1 MNRNVRLLLLLFVFA
16 APALLAQDPTQP
28 GPFAV
33 TREEYNFGDTA
44 FQPTNFP
51 GPVELLASVHHPTD
65 LSGGPFPL
73 IVFLHG
79 RHATC
84 FNGQGAAFLEWPC
97 SDGRTPIPS
106 YQGYDYVGALLASQG
121 FFVVSI
127 SANGVNAVDN
137 NVRDLGALARA
148 ELIQKHL
155 DILNGFNTTG
165 GAPFGTRFVGKIDLT
180 RVGTMGHS
188 RGGEGVARHF
198 TFNLSLGSPYGVRAV
213 LPLAPTDFNRT
224 LVNNVPLLVILGYC
238 DGDVSN
244 LQGVHFYDDVRYNV
258 SGDPASKHYVL
269 VMGADHNFFNTV
281 WSPSSGIPGSAD
293 DWVAFIPGG
302 VSDSFCGTNSSTSS
316 GRLTETQQRAVA
328 TGFFTAFFRSFVG
341 GETQFIPI
349 LTGDAPPPPSV
360 TRNLFV
366 TYHAPDNPFLRR
378 DINRFLTSSELSTNV
393 LGGAVT
399 PTALSPYEICGG
411 PSPFPPTCIPSAN
424 NSQQPHTAPS
434 ARSNAPGLS
443 QLHSGWSSANGS
455 LRDDLPPGER
465 NVSGFQAVQFRVVVD
480 FSDPRNA
487 PGVPQNFDVVLTDTA
502 GRSDAVAVA
511 SVSNALYFPPGET
524 IVVPKIV
531 LSTVRIRLSSFPH
544 VNLNAVASVSF
555 RFDQKLQGN
564 VLVDDVAFAS
574 AP

>member
-1 MNRNVRLLLLLFVFA
+1 MMNRKLHVFLLLLVVAAPAVFA
-16 APALLAQDPTQP
+16 ADPTAP

-44 FQPTNFP
+44 FNPTNFP

-97 SDGRTPIPS
+97 SGGRTPIPS

-121 FFVVSI
+121 YFVVSV

-137 NVRDLGALARA
+137 AVFDLGALARA

-155 DILNGFNTTG
+155 DIWKGFTTTG
-165 GAPFGTRFVGKIDLT
+165 GAPFGTRFVGKVDLT
-180 RVGTMGHS
+180 RIGTMGHS

-198 TFNLSLGSPYGVRAV
+198 TFNASQGSPYGVRAV

-224 LVNNVPLLVILGYC
+224 LVNNVPLLVMLPYC

-244 LQGVHFYDDVRYNV
+244 LQGVHFFDDVRYNAP
-258 SGDPASKHYVL
+258 GDTASKHYVL

-281 WSPSSGIPGSAD
+281 WSPSSGIPGAAD
-293 DWVAFIPGG
+293 DWVAFVPGG
-302 VSDSFCGTNSSTSS
+302 VSDSFCGTTSSTS
-316 GRLTETQQRAVA
+316 GRLSESQQRAVSTA
-328 TGFFTAFFRSFVG
+328 FFTAFFRTFVG
-341 GETQFIPI
+341 GEAGFLPI
-349 LTGDAPPPPSV
+349 LTGDAPPPSGV

-366 TYHAPDNPFLRR
+366 TYHAPVRR
-378 DINRFLTSSELSTNV
+378 DINRFLAASELSTNV

-399 PTALSPYEICGG
+399 ATALSPYEICGG
-411 PSPFPPTCIPSAN
+411 PAPFPAKCIPSAN

-434 ARSNAPGLS
+434 PRSNAVGLS

-455 LRDDLPPGER
+455 LRDDLPPTQH

-480 FSDPRNA
+480 FSDPRNV
-487 PGVPQNFDVVLTDTA
+487 PNVPQDFDVVLTDTS
-502 GRSDAVAVA
+502 GFSVPVSVS

-531 LSTVRIRLSSFPH
+531 LSTVRIPLSAFRR
-544 VNLNAVASVSF
+544 VNLNAVTSVSF

-564 VLVDDVAFAS
+564 VLIDDVAFAS
-574 AP
+574 TP

>member
-1 MNRNVRLLLLLFVFA
+1 MNRKLQLLLLLIALAVPA
-16 APALLAQDPTQP
+16 AFAQDPTAP

-44 FQPTNFP
+44 FTPTNFP

-84 FNGQGAAFLEWPC
+84 FQGGGAAFLEWPC

-121 FFVVSI
+121 YFVVSI

-137 NVRDLGALARA
+137 TVFDLGALARA

-155 DILNGFNTTG
+155 NILNGFTTTG
-165 GAPFGTRFVGKIDLT
+165 GTPFGTKFVGKIDLT
-180 RVGTMGHS
+180 RIGTMGHS

-198 TFNLSLGSPYGVRAV
+198 TFNISQGSPFGVRAV
-213 LPLAPTDFNRT
+213 LPLAPTDFNRS
-224 LVNNVPLLVILGYC
+224 LVNNVPLLVMLPYC
-238 DGDVSN
+238 DGDVVN
-244 LQGVHFYDDVRYNV
+244 LQGVHFFDDVRYNV
-258 SGDPASKHYVL
+258 PGDPASKHYVL

-281 WSPSSGIPGSAD
+281 WSPSSGIPGAAD
-293 DWVAFIPGG
+293 DWVAFVPGG
-302 VSDSFCGTNSSTSS
+302 VSDSFCGTGKTSQ
-316 GRLTETQQRAVA
+316 RLTESQQRAVS
-328 TGFFTAFFRSFVG
+328 TGFFTAFFRTFVG
-341 GETQFIPI
+341 GETQFLPI
-349 LTGDAPPPPSV
+349 LTGDAPPPPGV

-366 TYHAPDNPFLRR
+366 TFHAPDNPFLRR
-378 DINRFLTSSELSTNV
+378 DLNRFLTANELSTNV

-411 PSPFPPTCIPSAN
+411 PAPFPAKCIPSASN
-424 NSQQPHTAPS
+424 AQQPHTAPS

-443 QLHSGWSSANGS
+443 QLHSGWSSVNGS
-455 LRDDLPPGER
+455 LRDDLPPTQR
-465 NVSGFQAVQFRVVVD
+465 NVSGFQAIQFRVVVD
-480 FSDPRNA
+480 FSDPRNV
-487 PGVPQNFDVVLTDTA
+487 PNVPQDFDVVLTDTS
-502 GRSDAVAVA
+502 GRSTAVAVS
-511 SVSNALYFPPGET
+511 SVSGALYFPPGET
-524 IVVPKIV
+524 IVVPKVV
-531 LSTVRIRLSSFPH
+531 LSTVRIPLTAFH
-544 VNLNAVASVSF
+544 GVNLNAVRSVNF
-555 RFDQKLQGN
+555 NFAQRPQGN
-564 VLVDDVAFAS
+564 LLIDDVAFAS